1 MENNEESVITKIAL
15 DIITYKE
22 DHSQYIITDSQIKSM
37 LEEHMEELIEEV
49 RKELRER
56 Q

>member
-1 MENNEESVITKIAL
+1 MESNVIEKIVG

-22 DHSQYIITDSQIKSM
+22 DNSQYIITDNQIKEM

>member
-1 MENNEESVITKIAL
+1 MGNNTIQQIAN
-15 DIITYKE
+15 DINTYKE
-22 DHSQYIITDSQIKSM
+22 DHSQYIITDNQIKEM

>member
-1 MENNEESVITKIAL
+1 MENNTIQQIAN

-22 DHSQYIITDSQIKSM
+22 DHEQYIITDNQIKEM

>member
-1 MENNEESVITKIAL
+1 MENNVIEKIVG

-22 DHSQYIITDSQIKSM
+22 DHSQYIITDDQIKYM